1 MEEEVEGEGEGLASD
16 LTSDIKQLSLGTQV
30 PYKKVV
36 IH

>member
-1 MEEEVEGEGEGLASD
+1 MEGEGEGLASD